1 MWIRLGLLAL
11 IRCGNMAIQGEA
23 MTAITQPEID
33 QQVFNLYD
41 EYCHGRIDRREFL
54 KRAGAMGAAAL
65 VMAQGLLPNYA
76 KAQTISFTDER
87 IKASYVTYP
96 SPGGNADKIRGYLVQ
111 PAGKGPWPAVLV
123 IHENRGLNPYIE
135 DVARRAA
142 VAGFLAL
149 APDGLS
155 PLGGY
160 PGNDDDGRAMQT
172 KLDQPKLR
180 QDMLNGAKWLKAHE
194 LSTRKLG
201 ATGFCWGGGTTNFLA
216 VAMGTDLQA
225 GAPYYGAA
233 AETASVPKIK
243 APLLV
248 HLAENDQRINE
259 MYPTYE
265 QELKKAGV
273 RYEIHSYPG
282 TQHGFHNNS
291 TPRYNEAA
299 AKLSWERT
307 VAFFKKHLA

>member
-1 MWIRLGLLAL
+1 M
-11 IRCGNMAIQGEA
+11 N
-23 MTAITQPEID
+23 AITQLEID
-33 QQVFNLYD
+33 QRVYDLYD

-54 KRAGAMGAAAL
+54 KLAAAIGML
-65 VMAQGLLPNYA
+65 AAAQSLLPNYA
-76 KAQTISFTDER
+76 AAQTISFTDSR
-87 IKASYVTYP
+87 IRASYVTYP
-96 SPGGNADKIRGYLVQ
+96 SPGGNGDKIRGYLVQ
-111 PAGKGPWPAVLV
+111 PAGSGPWPAVLV

-160 PGNDDDGRAMQT
+160 PGNDDDGRAMQA

-180 QDMLNGAKWLKAHE
+180 MDMLNGAKWLKAHP

-201 ATGFCWGGGTTNFLA
+201 VTGFCWGGGTTNWLA
-216 VAMGTDLQA
+216 TALGSDLQA
-225 GAPYYGAA
+225 GAPYYGIA
-233 AETASVPKIK
+233 AETASASKIK

-248 HLAENDQRINE
+248 HLAEQDPRVNE
-259 MYPTYE
+259 SYPAYE

-273 RYEIHSYPG
+273 RYEIHMYPG

-307 VAFFKKHLA
+307 VAFFRRHLA